1 MLAAGFLIA
10 FLLCLGVASAALYV
24 WDAGYEGRVL
34 AGVNVGGVDL
44 SGLDR
49 EQASAKLTAAF
60 GEHGAGAA
68 TVGNAAGDVAAPFDR
83 RLTGRISRR
92 WSMRRWPPVVP
103 GAPPSEHSVRSG
115 WRCPARRSRPV

>member
-1 MLAAGFLIA
+1 MAAGFLIA
-10 FLLCLGVASAALYV
+10 SLLCLGVASAALYI

-34 AGVNVGGVDL
+34 AGVSVGGVDL

-68 TVGNAAGDVAAPFDR
+68 TVANAAGDVTGPYADFHRPDIAAMVDAALAAGR
-83 RLTGRISRR
+83 TGSPPTSSR
-92 WSMRRWPPVVP
+92 
-103 GAPPSEHSVRSG
+103 
-115 WRCPARRSRPV
+115 